1 MLEKNVQKCQE
12 KAKDGQLWETLE
24 RWTTLETLGNFGKMD
39 NFPKDGQLWE
49 KYEWHLDPEYVYN
62 KLVDQEDCF
71 RRNNLRIND
80 VKKKD
85 GES

>member
-12 KAKDGQLWETLE
+12 KAKH
-24 RWTTLETLGNFGKMD
+24 F
-39 NFPKDGQLWE
+39 DGQLWE

-62 KLVDQEDCF
+62 KLVDQEDCS

-85 GES
+85 GESWEACKAKVEKPFSERN

>member
-12 KAKDGQLWETLE
+12 KAKHFDGQLWE
-24 RWTTLETLGNFGKMD
+24 N
-39 NFPKDGQLWE
+39 
-49 KYEWHLDPEYVYN
+49 YEWHLDPEYVYN
-62 KLVDQEDCF
+62 KLVDQEDCS

-85 GES
+85 GESWEACKAKVEKPFSERN

>member
-12 KAKDGQLWETLE
+12 KAKH
-24 RWTTLETLGNFGKMD
+24 F
-39 NFPKDGQLWE
+39 DGQLWE

-62 KLVDQEDCF
+62 KLVDQEDCS